1 MSFLIASGHVSVE
14 ARTDKAM
21 RDVTALIGAMGALG
35 PATAV
40 AGAGVAAAGVGVL
53 AFGVAAGKQVV
64 NMAKATQAQNKYKE
78 AVAEHGKASKKATD
92 AEADYQRTLKKMP
105 PATREATAAWAALG
119 AEYTKWSDSLAGDT
133 MPVFTHS
140 FQLFQA
146 LLPETTGLVK
156 GASAELDRF
165 ITLVAGEVASPGFD
179 RMMDNFT
186 EFAVGSLRFGLD
198 GIRNLS
204 SALASF
210 GADGGFDDF
219 IDNAR
224 ETGPLLGETLTNLA
238 KAVLNL
244 TVAGGDLG
252 ISMLTAA
259 NALAKMVNA
268 IPPEVLGTILQLY
281 AGLKLLSMGMAAMTA
296 VAGSAAIGRVG
307 TFFAAAW
314 AGGFTAATSGALAS
328 MTRLQKAGLGLA
340 VLGVAAFGI
349 SKLAEKARGAP
360 PDVDRLTTSLKN
372 LARTGEFTGELA
384 KSFGDMDGLVA
395 KVKDLGK
402 ATKEQDDYVK
412 SFGNSGIGPLDDL
425 RRGFHGLFTD
435 LKDGEGGLNALSDD
449 FKSLDQ
455 AMAGMVSSGS
465 SKQAAADFRAMKAAL
480 LDEGHSLKEINA
492 LFPEYKASVAALK
505 AEQQLAAQGM
515 GLFGQQ
521 AQATKSKLD
530 EQKASA
536 DGLRAA
542 IQALNDVN
550 RASLGGMIGFEA
562 AIDAAATAAKE
573 NAGSLRMVNGELDVN
588 SPKAQ
593 AAAAAL
599 ADLGAKTDAATAA
612 AREGGASWERI
623 NGIYSRGRGELVKY
637 AQQMGLSRGEAE
649 QLADSILKIPDKH
662 STQIEMKRED
672 AIAGL
677 DAVIAKIKA
686 TPGAKS
692 VTVKTLSQSAISAL
706 EAVGLKVTRLP
717 DGSVTVTT
725 KNGQALSGI
734 GAVQA
739 ARDRLSNKQI
749 TITEFTK
756 KTTRYITE
764 YQTKYLTGRS
774 QHDITGATGG
784 RFSGSSFRTNYDTG
798 GRVQGPGTGTSD
810 DVFAPWLSN
819 DEWVI
824 KAASVAKYGDKFMAS
839 VNDGTLKLGPQ
850 MAKGGKLS
858 AKQKKAQEAAK
869 KQAAAEKAG
878 KNELADAFG
887 ISHFGVKAS
896 YKRDPFEKSL
906 AGAGSLG
913 DLVSNL
919 NKTRGQIKAA
929 SHGKTESSLLKR
941 LDSSGNALIAN
952 QRKLDGVNKA
962 LDGAKSKLDDLKGKF
977 DSLKTSVS
985 SSLVGFA
992 SITKIGKYGTSA
1004 NTLINQLKSDTTR
1017 TTEFAKQLEQLKA
1030 KGLNSQSISEIAQA
1044 GVTGGGMSTAQS
1056 LLNATPQQIAEINAL
1071 EKQLKL
1077 SADKAGTVTAD
1088 AMYGAGI
1095 RSAEGLVKGLTSQQ
1109 DKIEAAMMKIATSM
1123 EAAIKKAL
1131 GIKSPASRMV
1141 PVGDY
1146 TFQGVEQGWAKR
1158 MAKGN
1163 TLLSGSTAGLR
1174 LKPSLAGAGATQAP
1188 AGPSVVVNL
1197 TTNFNSTALPGPKE
1211 RRAFVRDYV
1220 KDINDELRVYQ
1231 RERR

>member
-14 ARTDKAM
+14 ARVDKAT
-21 RDVTALIGAMGALG
+21 RDITALIGAMGALG

-40 AGAGVAAAGVGVL
+40 AGAGMASAGTAVL
-53 AFGVAAGKQVV
+53 AFGVAAGKQIV

-92 AEADYQRTLKKMP
+92 AEAEYQRTLKKMP
-105 PATREATAAWAALG
+105 AATREATAAWSALG

-165 ITLVAGEVASPGFD
+165 VTLIAGEVASPGFD

-186 EFAVGSLRFGLD
+186 DFAVGSLRFGLD

-204 SALASF
+204 SALANF
-210 GADGGFDDF
+210 GAGGGFDDF
-219 IDNAR
+219 VDNAR

-244 TVAGGDLG
+244 ATAGGDLG

-268 IPPEVLGTILQLY
+268 IPTEVLGTILQLY
-281 AGLKLLSMGMAAMTA
+281 AGLKLLSMGMAMTTA
-296 VAGSAAIGRVG
+296 VASASAVSRIG
-307 TFFAAAW
+307 TFFAAVW
-314 AGGFTAATSGALAS
+314 AGGFTAATSGALQQ
-328 MTRLQKAGLGLA
+328 MTKLQKAGLALG
-340 VLGVAAFGI
+340 VLGVVAFGI

-360 PDVDRLTTSLKN
+360 PDVDRLTTSLKQ
-372 LARTGEFTGELA
+372 LADTGKFTGEL
-384 KSFGDMDGLVA
+384 KKTFGDMDGLVE
-395 KVKDLGK
+395 KVKKLHTEADKANNTALGFRIP
-402 ATKEQDDYVK
+402 V
-412 SFGNSGIGPLDDL
+412 LDD
-425 RRGFHGLFTD
+425 TAD
-435 LKDGEGGLNALSDD
+435 WIADKVNDMTKGGDSLNALKDD

-455 AMAGMVSSGS
+455 AMSGMVSSGYAT
-465 SKQAAADFRAMKAAL
+465 QAAEDFNVMRAAL
-480 LDEGHSLKEINA
+480 KEEGYSIKEINA
-492 LFPEYKASVAALK
+492 LFPEYRSSVAALK

-515 GLFGQQ
+515 GLFGNQ
-521 AQATKSKLD
+521 AQQTKAQLD
-530 EQKASA
+530 QQKASA

-562 AIDAAATAAKE
+562 SIDAAAKAAKE

-593 AAAAAL
+593 AAATAL
-599 ADLGAKTDAATAA
+599 ADLGAKTDAATTA

-623 NGIYSRGRGELVKY
+623 NGIYSRGRDQLVKY
-637 AQQMGLSRGEAE
+637 AQQMGLSKGEAE

-662 STQIEMKRED
+662 STQVEMKRED
-672 AIAGL
+672 ALAGL

-692 VTVKTLSQSAISAL
+692 VTVKTLSQSAIAAL
-706 EAVGLKVTRLP
+706 EAVGLKVKRLP
-717 DGSVTVTT
+717 DGSVTVTS
-725 KNGQALSGI
+725 KNGQALSAI

-739 ARDRLSNKQI
+739 ARDRLSNKSI
-749 TITEFTK
+749 TITTFYTYK
-756 KTTRYITE
+756 GKNIAGVSA
-764 YQTKYLTGRS
+764 GRM
-774 QHDITGATGG
+774 ATGG
-784 RFSGSSFRTNYDTG
+784 RVKGYAG
-798 GRVQGPGTGTSD
+798 GGGIQGFPEGGYISGPGTGTSD
-810 DVFAPWLSN
+810 SILALMGSGAAAMVSN
-819 DEWVI
+819 TEYVMRS
-824 KAASVAKYGDKFMAS
+824 KAVAKYGVGFMDA
-839 VNDGTLKLGPQ
+839 VNAGRLKLPGF
-850 MAKGGKLS
+850 AKGGKLT
-858 AKQKKAQEAAK
+858 ARQKAAQEAAK
-869 KQAAAEKAG
+869 KKAAAEKAG

-887 ISHFGVKAS
+887 ISHFGTMAR

-919 NKTRGQIKAA
+919 NKARGQIKAA

-941 LDSSGNALIAN
+941 LDSSGKALIDN

-962 LDGAKSKLDDLKGKF
+962 LDKAKTTLEDLKGKF

-992 SITKIGKYGTSA
+992 NITKIGKYGTSA
-1004 NTLINQLKSDTTR
+1004 NTLIKQLRSDTGR
-1017 TTEFAKQLEQLKA
+1017 TTEFAKQLEQLKG
-1030 KGLNSQSISEIAQA
+1030 KGLNAQSISEIAQA

-1056 LLNATPQQIAEINAL
+1056 LLNATPAQIAEINAL

-1109 DKIEAAMMKIATSM
+1109 DKIEAAMMKIAKSM

-1131 GIKSPASRMV
+1131 GIKSPAARMV

-1146 TFQGVEQGWAKR
+1146 TFQGVEQGWVKR

-1163 TLLSGSTAGLR
+1163 TLLSGSAAGLR
-1174 LKPSLAGAGATQAP
+1174 LKPAVLAGNASAPTAAAP
-1188 AGPSVVVNL
+1188 ANITVNIYSTDLMTSPVERKRVATGLVKEMNDALL
-1197 TTNFNSTALPGPKE
+1197 TYQKA
-1211 RRAFVRDYV
+1211 RRR
-1220 KDINDELRVYQ
+1220 
-1231 RERR
+1231 